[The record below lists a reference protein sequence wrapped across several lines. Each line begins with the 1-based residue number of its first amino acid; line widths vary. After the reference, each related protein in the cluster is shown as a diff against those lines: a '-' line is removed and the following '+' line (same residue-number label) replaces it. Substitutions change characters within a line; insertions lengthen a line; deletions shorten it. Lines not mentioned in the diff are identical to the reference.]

1 MRTIGY
7 IIRKEFIQ
15 LFRNK
20 VMVRIIFIMPLLQML
35 VLAYTATFEIRQIR
49 LHVADLDRSVTSR
62 ELTGHFQG
70 SPFYKIVNFSNAYKP
85 AEQDIIDNS
94 AHQVLMIPAGFE
106 KELATTGS
114 VRVQVVTNAID
125 GAAAAL
131 MNAYTLSVI
140 RDFNINLLVET
151 SGRIVEQPIQTTWSF
166 WYNPELNY
174 INYMVPGILVMLVT
188 LIGMLLSGM
197 NLVREKEIG
206 TIEQINVTPIRKYQF
221 IIGKLLPFWLVALAE
236 LAFGL
241 VLAKMIFSIPII
253 GSVGLIFFSA
263 AIFLLVALGLGLLI
277 STKTNTQQQAMFL
290 SWFFLVVFILMS
302 GLFTSVENMPGW
314 AQTINYINPIA
325 YFIEILRMIMLKGS
339 GLADISENLLALTIY
354 AVIALSVAILLY
366 KKTTSSG

>member
-20 VMVRIIFIMPLLQML
+20 VMVRIIFVMPLLQML

-70 SPFYKIVNFSNAYKP
+70 SPFYKIVNFSNAYKL

-140 RDFNINLLVET
+140 RPR
-151 SGRIVEQPIQTTWSF
+151 S
-166 WYNPELNY
+166 
-174 INYMVPGILVMLVT
+174 PGSPRRPPVGWRSST
-188 LIGMLLSGM
+188 A
-197 NLVREKEIG
+197 
-206 TIEQINVTPIRKYQF
+206 
-221 IIGKLLPFWLVALAE
+221 VARRP
-236 LAFGL
+236 
-241 VLAKMIFSIPII
+241 SPR
-253 GSVGLIFFSA
+253 A
-263 AIFLLVALGLGLLI
+263 APR
-277 STKTNTQQQAMFL
+277 SR
-290 SWFFLVVFILMS
+290 
-302 GLFTSVENMPGW
+302 P
-314 AQTINYINPIA
+314 
-325 YFIEILRMIMLKGS
+325 
-339 GLADISENLLALTIY
+339 
-354 AVIALSVAILLY
+354 
-366 KKTTSSG
+366 